1 MLLHAD
7 DRGRQV
13 VRESPRWSPGD
24 CSLAGERKSVDFV
37 AASESLVQ
45 WLLEGHAGDDG
56 RLGRDAQAASRLF
69 ALMPHKAVSL
79 LNERSKRHK
88 VKGLDR
94 RLPRRRTCPR
104 RRRGRALPG
113 AASSSSTS
121 PRSRRLLTLHIGGL
135 ARRKHT
141 VRKAALEAKPAVQV
155 QLGAGGASTVGALK
169 AERHATEVA
178 KRRLQAGAAMI
189 VIESK
194 GIPEQVR
201 TEMSS
206 GASSRYVKQPRDRGS
221 HSPPR
226 TRYSPPRASTASEK
240 WGGRRRLR
248 APTADRKKLRR
259 RGDRT
264 RLSNAPLPPS
274 GWREA

>member
-1 MLLHAD
+1 
-7 DRGRQV
+7 V
-13 VRESPRWSPGD
+13 
-24 CSLAGERKSVDFV
+24 
-37 AASESLVQ
+37 
-45 WLLEGHAGDDG
+45 
-56 RLGRDAQAASRLF
+56 
-69 ALMPHKAVSL
+69 
-79 LNERSKRHK
+79 NERSKRHK

-121 PRSRRLLTLHIGGL
+121 SRSRAASHAPYRRPRAAETHGAQGGPEGETRGPSP
-135 ARRKHT
+135 ARSGRREH
-141 VRKAALEAKPAVQV
+141 RR
-155 QLGAGGASTVGALK
+155 GAQGRG
-169 AERHATEVA
+169 HATEVA
-178 KRRLQAGAAMI
+178 NRRLQAGAAMI

-206 GASSRYVKQPRDRGS
+206 RASSRYVKRPRDRGS

-248 APTADRKKLRR
+248 APTQPIAR
-259 RGDRT
+259 
-264 RLSNAPLPPS
+264 S
-274 GWREA
+274 